1 MTFWLKF
8 KSYMVSHFMGADM
21 VIGLEVD
28 CGLHRNC
35 ARPRPA
41 GDHPSKSSP
50 LTTADAAPP
59 PLRGTIVKAW
69 RVEQPSS

>member
-8 KSYMVSHFMGADM
+8 KSVMVSHFMGRDM

-28 CGLHRNC
+28 CGLYRNC
-35 ARPRPA
+35 AHPRPI

-59 PLRGTIVKAW
+59 PLRGQSGTAG
-69 RVEQPSS
+69 RDE